1 MLSKPREGNAQAL
14 RAQLNIYSA
23 GSAKCCS
30 NSLERNYMI
39 YRVFTVFLCPQTVH
53 NLFNLCYPA
62 YFVITPQA
70 MRSPAFPA
78 GSLFISSA
86 LA

>member
-1 MLSKPREGNAQAL
+1 MS
-14 RAQLNIYSA
+14 YSL
-23 GSAKCCS
+23 GSACVAKQ
-30 NSLERNYMI
+30 RRRVFPPQNYMV
-39 YRVFTVFLCPQTVH
+39 YKVFTVFLSPPIVH
-53 NLFNLCYPA
+53 NLFKLCYPG

-78 GSLFISSA
+78 GSDFMSSA

>member
-1 MLSKPREGNAQAL
+1 MTENVLQPRKRL
-14 RAQLNIYSA
+14 RCETKAARISPQ
-23 GSAKCCS
+23 
-30 NSLERNYMI
+30 NYMV
-39 YRVFTVFLCPQTVH
+39 YKVFTVFLSPPIVH
-53 NLFNLCYPA
+53 NLFKLCYPG

-78 GSLFISSA
+78 GSDFMSSA

>member
-1 MLSKPREGNAQAL
+1 VKPRAATKAPYPAT
-14 RAQLNIYSA
+14 R
-23 GSAKCCS
+23 
-30 NSLERNYMI
+30 ERNYRV
-39 YRVFTVFLCPQTVH
+39 YRVFTVFWGPLTVH
-53 NLFNLCYPA
+53 NLFKLCYPG

-78 GSLFISSA
+78 GSLFMSSA

>member
-1 MLSKPREGNAQAL
+1 
-14 RAQLNIYSA
+14 
-23 GSAKCCS
+23 
-30 NSLERNYMI
+30 MI
-39 YRVFTVFLCPQTVH
+39 HRVFTVFFCPQTVH
-53 NLFNLCYPA
+53 NLFKLCYPEPSRKPI

-78 GSLFISSA
+78 GSVFMSSA